1 MNLTSK
7 NEKCQRNTDGRTA
20 NVRGPRN
27 VVVRR
32 CEGHAGRVAHQR
44 RRR

>member
-7 NEKCQRNTDGRTA
+7 DEKCQRNADERAA

-32 CEGHAGRVAHQR
+32 CEGHAVRVAHQR
-44 RRR
+44 RQR